1 MPSDVKVT
9 TNHALVSPQELL
21 SREPVHVEDNR
32 AIIFAKPRYLCNTN
46 CFISILSDDYTQK
59 DNQCN
64 YPMNNIKLMGA
75 DAVPKTD
82 EFSETFQT
90 AFDPSSHFRK
100 IMLQFFHNIMLRKP
114 CLKVQN
120 LQHKL
125 DRKHSPYLEV
135 FLKFIRFGDT
145 ICPSVELGHQV
156 P

>member
-1 MPSDVKVT
+1 
-9 TNHALVSPQELL
+9 
-21 SREPVHVEDNR
+21 
-32 AIIFAKPRYLCNTN
+32 
-46 CFISILSDDYTQK
+46 
-59 DNQCN
+59 
-64 YPMNNIKLMGA
+64 MGA